1 MNWNYLQTAEQLAY
15 LKKESFKTPYV
26 IFKHSTRCS
35 VSNVAKSRL
44 ERSSA
49 PPNVEFHILD
59 LLKYRSISNAIADEF
74 GVWHESPQVL
84 IIKDGKCIYDES
96 HAAIDMDQIKS
107 QLN

>member
-1 MNWNYLQTAEQLAY
+1 MNWNYLQTEDQLATI
-15 LKKESFKTPYV
+15 KKDSFKTPYV

-35 VSNVAKSRL
+35 ISNVAKSRL
-44 ERSSA
+44 ERSTGPA
-49 PPNVEFHILD
+49 DVEFHILD
-59 LLKYRSISNAIADEF
+59 LLKFRTLSDKIATDF

-96 HAAIDMDQIKS
+96 HSAITMDDIKG